1 MLIPENIQIF
11 QRSQKSIGYTHI
23 WCEAG
28 DKYQRQ
34 LEANLL
40 LRADRGLRSLLGL
53 VRRADHTC
61 HNQPYYLVRDRLN
74 IWMR

>member
-1 MLIPENIQIF
+1 MMMGEKIQIF

-23 WCEAG
+23 WSEAG

-40 LRADRGLRSLLGL
+40 LRADRTSRSLFGV
-53 VRRADHTC
+53 VRRTH
-61 HNQPYYLVRDRLN
+61 
-74 IWMR
+74 

>member
-1 MLIPENIQIF
+1 MLIPEKIKIF
-11 QRSQKSIGYTHI
+11 QRSEKLIGYTHI
-23 WCEAG
+23 WSEAG

-40 LRADRGLRSLLGL
+40 LRADRALRSLFGV

-61 HNQPYYLVRDRLN
+61 NNQPYSLVRDRLN
-74 IWMR
+74 LWMR